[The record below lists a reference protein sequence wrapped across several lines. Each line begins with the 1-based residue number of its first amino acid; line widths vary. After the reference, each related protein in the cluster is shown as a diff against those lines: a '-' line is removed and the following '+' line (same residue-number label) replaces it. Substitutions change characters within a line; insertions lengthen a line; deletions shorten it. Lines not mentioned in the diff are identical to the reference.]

1 MAKKRSA
8 TAKPERIADS
18 DLSRLDTPWCRG
30 TSWPQPAGVHARRAD
45 TSPVEFGADARA
57 GISWRWSEVSLQ
69 SSVFCSAALALSNNY
84 VHSRCLCRTSL
95 PPSCEDLPDPERR
108 PRSHVTFA
116 PTPSLHWHCCFK
128 ALGGDRLAL
137 TASHRLRVGA

>member
-84 VHSRCLCRTSL
+84 VHVAVSL
-95 PPSCEDLPDPERR
+95 PNIVAPQLRGSARSGAPPEVPRDLRADA
-108 PRSHVTFA
+108 VA
-116 PTPSLHWHCCFK
+116 
-128 ALGGDRLAL
+128 ALAL
-137 TASHRLRVGA
+137 LLQGTRWGSACSHCES